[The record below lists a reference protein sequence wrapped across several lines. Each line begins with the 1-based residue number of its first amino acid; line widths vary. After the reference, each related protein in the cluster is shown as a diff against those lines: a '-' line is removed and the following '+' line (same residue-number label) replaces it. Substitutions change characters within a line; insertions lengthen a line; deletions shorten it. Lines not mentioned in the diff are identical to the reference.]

1 MAQDFRSLLPAMR
14 EQVRGERRF
23 GRKDHKGVKSLS
35 KVSKESTKAK
45 AKAIGGF
52 RNRKRGS

>member
-1 MAQDFRSLLPAMR
+1 MR